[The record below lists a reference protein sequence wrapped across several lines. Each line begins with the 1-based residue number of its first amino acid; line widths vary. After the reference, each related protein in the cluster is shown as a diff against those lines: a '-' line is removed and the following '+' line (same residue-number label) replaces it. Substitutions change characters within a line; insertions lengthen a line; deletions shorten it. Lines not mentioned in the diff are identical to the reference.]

1 MTKARFSLL
10 LLCLLPFVVALRFG
24 ISASAQTTSDPIL
37 GAWSGQLRHDGETQR
52 MALRFELDD
61 KKALVVSF
69 DQPDMKFYNLGP
81 GPVEKHGDEYTA
93 PPMTFRL
100 TPDGKKIVG
109 TMSFDGNDVSFEL
122 TPGTPPVPEAAK
134 PFEGRIAQPV
144 WTFKT
149 GGAIW
154 SSPAVDGSSL
164 YFGSNDGNM
173 YALKADNGKSLWEK
187 KTGGWVMG
195 RPTIEGEYL
204 YVLSDDGFLYKLG
217 KKTGK
222 TVWQFDTHGGGV
234 KRDMPPNASALD
246 CLGASA
252 TVAGYTVYIGSGDKN
267 FYAVDTKTGREKW
280 RFETKDIIRS
290 TPAVAGGTVFFGS
303 GDHNVYALDAKT
315 GTLKWKVDTFR
326 EVVSSPLVVDGT
338 VYIGSRSSNLYALDA
353 ATGQTKWKFFYWT
366 SFVDSSTTMRDGI
379 LYVGSSD
386 YQKLFAIKAADG
398 KKVWDFDT
406 EGSSWS
412 TPAVTDK
419 LVYVGA
425 VGSKSDY
432 MTHYGAFFAVD
443 RATGK
448 LVWRYPMSEL
458 SNYPTYGVASSP
470 AVDHGFVYFG
480 GLDGT
485 FYAFRQGG

>member
-1 MTKARFSLL
+1 MNRARFLL
-10 LLCLLPFVVALRFG
+10 LFSALLILVAIQFG
-24 ISASAQTTSDPIL
+24 INTGAQTAPDPIL
-37 GAWSGQLRHDGETQR
+37 GIWSGQLRHDGETQR
-52 MALRFELDD
+52 MTLRFDLDE
-61 KKALVVSF
+61 KKSLMMTF

-81 GPVEKHGDEYTA
+81 APVEKQGDEYKA
-93 PPMTFRL
+93 PPMSFRL

-109 TMSFDGNDVSFEL
+109 TMSFDGNDVFFEL
-122 TPGTPPVPEAAK
+122 VPGIAPVPPA
-134 PFEGRIAQPV
+134 PRVFDGRVAQPV

-149 GGAIW
+149 DGAIW
-154 SSPAVDGSSL
+154 SSPVADEGSV
-164 YFGSNDGNM
+164 YFGSNDGNI
-173 YALKADNGKSLWEK
+173 YALKADNGKRLWEA

-195 RPTIEGEYL
+195 RPTIAGEYL
-204 YVLSDDGFLYKLG
+204 YVLSDDGFLYKLE

-222 TVWQFDTHGGGV
+222 TVWKFDTHGGGV

-246 CLGASA
+246 CLGAAA
-252 TVAGYTVYIGSGDKN
+252 TVVGDTIYIGSADKN
-267 FYAVDTKTGREKW
+267 FYAVDAKTGREMW
-280 RFETKDIIRS
+280 HFETKDIIRS
-290 TPAVAGGTVFFGS
+290 TPAVVNGAVFFGS
-303 GDHNVYALDAKT
+303 NDHNVYALDAKT
-315 GTLKWKVDTFR
+315 GTLKWKVDTIR

-353 ATGQTKWKFFYWT
+353 ATGQVKWKFFYWT
-366 SFVDSSTTMRDGI
+366 SFVDSSTVIRDGI

-386 YQKLFAIKAADG
+386 YQKVFSINAADG

-406 EGSSWS
+406 DGSSWS

-425 VGSKSDY
+425 VGSKPDY

-443 RATGK
+443 RSTGK

-458 SNYPTYGVASSP
+458 PNYPTYGVASSP
-470 AVDHGFVYFG
+470 AIDRGFVFFG

-485 FYAFRQGG
+485 FYAFRQ

>member
-1 MTKARFSLL
+1 MARFCFFLSIFL
-10 LLCLLPFVVALRFG
+10 AT
-24 ISASAQTTSDPIL
+24 IASSQIAFSQSNPDPIL
-37 GAWSGQLRHDGETQR
+37 GTWSGELRHGGETQR
-52 MALRFELDD
+52 MTLRFELDD
-61 KKALVVSF
+61 KKTLVGTF

-81 GPVEKHGDEYTA
+81 GPVEKDGDVYKL
-93 PPMTFRL
+93 PPMNFRL

-109 TMSFDGNDVSFEL
+109 TMPFDGNDLSFEL
-122 TPGTPPVPEAAK
+122 VPGTAPVPPA
-134 PFEGRIAQPV
+134 PRVFEGRVAQPV

-149 GGAIW
+149 DGPIW
-154 SSPAVDGSSL
+154 SSPVADEGSI
-164 YFGSNDGNM
+164 YFGSNDGNI
-173 YALKADNGKSLWEK
+173 YALKADNGKRVWRAK
-187 KTGGWVMG
+187 IGGWVMG
-195 RPTIEGEYL
+195 HPTIDGKYL
-204 YVLSDDGFLYKLG
+204 YVLSDDGFLYNLE

-222 TVWQFDTHGGGV
+222 MVWRFDTHGGDV
-234 KRDMPPNASALD
+234 KRGMPPNAPALD
-246 CLGASA
+246 CLGAAA
-252 TVAGYTVYIGSGDKN
+252 TVVGDIVYIGSADKN
-267 FYAVDTKTGREKW
+267 LYALDAKTGREKW
-280 RFETKDIIRS
+280 HFETKEIIRS
-290 TPAVAGGTVFFGS
+290 TPAVANGIVFFGS
-303 GDHNVYALDAKT
+303 NDHNVYALDAKT

-326 EVVSSPLVVDGT
+326 EVVSSPLVADGT
-338 VYIGSRSSNLYALDA
+338 VYTGSRSSNLYALDA
-353 ATGQTKWKFFYWT
+353 STGKIKWTFFYWT

-386 YQKLFAIKAADG
+386 YQKVFAINAADG

-406 EGSSWS
+406 DGSSWS

-425 VGSKSDY
+425 VGSKPDY

-470 AVDHGFVYFG
+470 AVAHGLVFFG

-485 FYAFRQGG
+485 FYAFKE